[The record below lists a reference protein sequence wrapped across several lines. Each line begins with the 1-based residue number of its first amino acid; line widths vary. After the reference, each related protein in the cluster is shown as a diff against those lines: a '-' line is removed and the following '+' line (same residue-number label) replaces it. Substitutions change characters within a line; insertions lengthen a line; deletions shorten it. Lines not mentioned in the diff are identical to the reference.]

1 MSSVE
6 VMRRAFGRLA
16 ALRLDIEVDRL
27 VVRALRAAAPE
38 ARQVLVQAG
47 LDGGLRR
54 EDAINRAATCF
65 FTSSAFNLSDDLSD
79 GDCDYLPPA
88 SAQAVV
94 LILHSLFVAGLR
106 DLHLTP
112 DVEEQV
118 LQDLVAAEE
127 AQVLETISTSWDATR
142 LRIVTDGIAG
152 SQWAAYLRVMWA
164 GTRMEELS
172 SEVARNFG
180 RVVLLAGDITTADP
194 RYTTL
199 SGADRRSVLKDALTS
214 LHALESIDTQITQ
227 SVVAGCGPVLAEE
240 FAHVSVSNTASTR

>member
-88 SAQAVV
+88 PAQAVV

-106 DLHLTP
+106 DLHLPP
-112 DVEEQV
+112 DVEGQV

-127 AQVLETISTSWDATR
+127 AQVLETISTSWDATLAHGWR
-142 LRIVTDGIAG
+142 NSRPRSPGTSAEWFSSPVTSRRPIPATPPCQGRTG
-152 SQWAAYLRVMWA
+152 GLYLR
-164 GTRMEELS
+164 
-172 SEVARNFG
+172 
-180 RVVLLAGDITTADP
+180 
-194 RYTTL
+194 TL
-199 SGADRRSVLKDALTS
+199 
-214 LHALESIDTQITQ
+214 
-227 SVVAGCGPVLAEE
+227 
-240 FAHVSVSNTASTR
+240 

>member
-88 SAQAVV
+88 PAQAVV

-106 DLHLTP
+106 DLHLPP
-112 DVEEQV
+112 DVEGQV
-118 LQDLVAAEE
+118 LQDLVATEE